1 MNNCELKNI
10 LPFNEPLIL
19 IDEIIKYDSEDKS
32 LISKITIN
40 DKKPFFDRNINGIRS
55 CVGISFMKQTISCYT
70 YFKNNKQR
78 TNIVILLGA
87 KLMNCAVDKFEEN
100 KTYTIKSKE
109 VFVNGENV
117 AFDCI
122 IYNEKNE
129 EIASSTITVYYG
141 NNI

>member
-1 MNNCELKNI
+1 
-10 LPFNEPLIL
+10 
-19 IDEIIKYDSEDKS
+19 
-32 LISKITIN
+32 
-40 DKKPFFDRNINGIRS
+40 
-55 CVGISFMKQTISCYT
+55 MKQTISCYT

>member
-1 MNNCELKNI
+1 M
-10 LPFNEPLIL
+10 
-19 IDEIIKYDSEDKS
+19 
-32 LISKITIN
+32 
-40 DKKPFFDRNINGIRS
+40 
-55 CVGISFMKQTISCYT
+55 
-70 YFKNNKQR
+70 
-78 TNIVILLGA
+78 ILLGA

-129 EIASSTITVYYG
+129 EIASSTITAYCG
-141 NNI
+141 DNIQEFSNVL